1 MDRKVDSQGGG
12 LMLAYAQDRHVDSK
26 KCSKENDARAQRIA
40 SIPAG
45 GDSWT
50 TDVAKDIKALWAD
63 DGIRRVYEMRD
74 RKYHLNESAG

>member
-1 MDRKVDSQGGG
+1 MKVIVTVAIKLRVPLG
-12 LMLAYAQDRHVDSK
+12 
-26 KCSKENDARAQRIA
+26 SKENDARAQRIA